1 MIEGGVTSG
10 SREPL
15 LLWGVL
21 HLRRGEGGHLFEDG
35 PVSTRIKVTKDSPSG
50 MAMEGVLN
58 MGALVNTV
66 WYV

>member
-21 HLRRGEGGHLFEDG
+21 HLRRGEGGHLLEDG
-35 PVSTRIKVTKDSPSG
+35 PVSIFLLSEKSKILGQIGGLRIFKGYQDKS
-50 MAMEGVLN
+50 N
-58 MGALVNTV
+58 
-66 WYV
+66 

>member
-35 PVSTRIKVTKDSPSG
+35 PVSIFLLLLSEKSKILGQIGGLPIFKGYRDKSK
-50 MAMEGVLN
+50 
-58 MGALVNTV
+58 
-66 WYV
+66 